1 MGCTGKLKNTSE
13 LEVYRQCT
21 FQVYRLITVL
31 GVPTMNIAGVPT
43 IYISEDGPIGTSIR
57 VYRESKETS
66 NEWFRGYQTRYI
78 SEMVHVYK
86 SGTS

>member
-1 MGCTGKLKNTSE
+1 
-13 LEVYRQCT
+13 
-21 FQVYRLITVL
+21 
-31 GVPTMNIAGVPT
+31 MNIVGVPT
-43 IYISEDGPIGTSIR
+43 IYISEDGPIGTSLR